1 MHSLYTMPRAILQCE
16 TVGVPAHGVASAA
29 RHAEDAFMEH
39 ANTETHMDNRT
50 EYWIWFLVMGAVIGW
65 LAGIIMRGRGFGL
78 FGDIVVGV
86 VGAALGGWI
95 ANTMGLYASSAFG
108 AFLVALGG
116 AVLLVAL
123 TRFVK
128 RLA

>member
-1 MHSLYTMPRAILQCE
+1 MESRA
-16 TVGVPAHGVASAA
+16 
-29 RHAEDAFMEH
+29 
-39 ANTETHMDNRT
+39 
-50 EYWIWFLVMGAVIGW
+50 EYWIWFLVMGAIVGW

-86 VGAALGGWI
+86 VGAALGGWV
-95 ANTMGLYASSAFG
+95 ANTMGLYATSSLG

-116 AVLLVAL
+116 ALLLVAL

>member
-1 MHSLYTMPRAILQCE
+1 
-16 TVGVPAHGVASAA
+16 
-29 RHAEDAFMEH
+29 MEH
-39 ANTETHMDNRT
+39 RA
-50 EYWIWFLVMGAVIGW
+50 EYWVWFLLMGAIVGW
-65 LAGIIMRGRGFGL
+65 LAGLIIRGRGFGI

-86 VGAALGGWI
+86 VGAALGGWV
-95 ANTMGLYASSAFG
+95 ANTMGLYASSSLG

-128 RLA
+128 RLT

>member
-1 MHSLYTMPRAILQCE
+1 MQHSA
-16 TVGVPAHGVASAA
+16 G
-29 RHAEDAFMEH
+29 
-39 ANTETHMDNRT
+39 
-50 EYWIWFLVMGAVIGW
+50 YWVWFLVMGAIVGW
-65 LAGIIMRGRGFGL
+65 LAGIIIRGRGFGI

-86 VGAALGGWI
+86 VGAGLGGWV
-95 ANTMGLYASSAFG
+95 ANAMGLYASSSLG

-128 RLA
+128 RIA